1 MSARHHTPAYRRNAR
16 IIRQRVRGQHRL
28 GQDATCWRGG
38 GPIPPGMP
46 YDVGHRDAEGG
57 DVIRRNL
64 RVAAANGDDRAGV
77 LALDAADGLPGLAP
91 ALGGHGAGVD
101 DDDVRALALPRR
113 DHAAGF

>member
-1 MSARHHTPAYRRNAR
+1 M
-16 IIRQRVRGQHRL
+16 
-28 GQDATCWRGG
+28 D
-38 GPIPPGMP
+38 
-46 YDVGHRDAEGG
+46 DRDAEGG
-57 DVIRRNL
+57 DVVRRNL

-113 DHAAGF
+113 DHAAGFQHRLECLCFKLVYLAAKGLDLVFHVFTL